1 MEFSRIEGKPE
12 PVGSSRLK
20 SGKLERP
27 TGLEPVSP
35 AWEAGAQPIYQ
46 GRYNLADPVQERL
59 ACADAELTIG
69 KYHLAIFL
77 VRRRCP
83 K

>member
-1 MEFSRIEGKPE
+1 MEFLRITGKPSQWVLRPRTQE
-12 PVGSSRLK
+12 N
-20 SGKLERP
+20 LERP